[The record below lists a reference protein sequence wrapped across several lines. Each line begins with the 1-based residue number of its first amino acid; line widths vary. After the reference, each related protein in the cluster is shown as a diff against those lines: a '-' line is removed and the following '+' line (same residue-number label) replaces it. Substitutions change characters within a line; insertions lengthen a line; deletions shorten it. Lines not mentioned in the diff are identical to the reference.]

1 VKGLIICST
10 LFLAMGVVLSACG
23 MGQPAAPTPG
33 PTPGKDDAGGVA
45 LVLEAAPL
53 EGSGAGVGMSQME
66 AAREITKKRLEV
78 MELSSATVALSGTSN
93 LQVTIPFT
101 ADVGEVKGILV
112 QRGFIEF
119 VDAGSSSPP
128 TGVNITTEL
137 GGPLPEQL
145 TPGADAV
152 VYPVVLSSDDLL
164 PDGVTVMT
172 ETGALPVVQLV
183 LTPDGKTKLAEF
195 TGSHVSSFMPVALDK
210 FVLFSPIIQS
220 EITEGVVAIS
230 GISDREVKLLVAC
243 VRSGVLPVR
252 LSVASEAV
260 VP

>member
-1 VKGLIICST
+1 MKGLVFCSA
-10 LFLAMGVVLSACG
+10 LLMAIGVVLGACG
-23 MGQPAAPTPG
+23 VGQPAAPTPG
-33 PTPGKDDAGGVA
+33 KDESGGVA

-53 EGSGAGVGMSQME
+53 DGSGASVGMSQME

-78 MELSSATVALSGTSN
+78 MELSSATVALSGTGS
-93 LQVTIPFT
+93 LQVTVPIT

-119 VDAGSSSPP
+119 VDAGSNPPP
-128 TGVNITTEL
+128 TGVYITTEL

-172 ETGALPVVQLV
+172 ETGALPVVQLI
-183 LTPDGKTKLAEF
+183 LTSEGKTKLAEF
-195 TGSHVSSFMPVALDK
+195 TGSHLGGSMPVALDK
-210 FVLFSPIIQS
+210 YVLFSPIIRS
-220 EITEGVVAIS
+220 EITEGTAAIS
-230 GISDREVKLLVAC
+230 GISDREVKLIIAC
-243 VRSGVLPVR
+243 VGSGVLPVR

-260 VP
+260 VR